1 MSSVDKENEDV
12 TENPHPEDEAE
23 SDLNLPEGAEGQ
35 YGIEDGAE
43 GQGRNEAESE
53 DSIEEGTEAE
63 LEAEDEALA
72 HQAVARPVESASSQ
86 DERSNT
92 EAGEEADS
100 DSETEDFVM
109 QTAEGA
115 SLVEGQES
123 RNYEGGGDNPEQD
136 MHSGNS
142 TGAEG
147 NVDIPTQHEQSC
159 DLAEADVGVINVKG
173 NLGDRDMETESD
185 RHLVDSDV
193 SCRTKEDN
201 LGEKKISMVESGE
214 DLVEADTKMVSESVE
229 ADSDM
234 TCGNENI
241 TDQDLP
247 ESSASALNS
256 ERPRLS
262 EEACRKMDD
271 EEESVS
277 VKEDVTED
285 ASNILL
291 EDELGSVHDK
301 QVLHIKK
308 TLHRGESGESWE
320 PECDQDS
327 DEMRGPIES
336 PDSNSQSNVCE
347 SQSPINHLNQEPS
360 VTCERIELVVTED
373 SVLQE
378 STVETSNHQGL
389 AVCPQNQHSSQRV
402 SDSNSS
408 MSTVPEVTGN
418 GECSASQGIDQRL
431 SHDTNKG
438 NNSVC
443 DDTVNTD
450 TNTGNNNSICIAR
463 DIHEK
468 HSSEDSHA
476 SHKYNDEDC
485 SRLSTD
491 SPSSDADRGTQ
502 KGNNSDRDKADN
514 SKKSSSD
521 KHLDYRPNISKQLK
535 EATQQNCD
543 MVKPCL
549 PSKVGTVDDDLLDE
563 LESELTNQNPERSA
577 VGIIDP
583 DLTLTL
589 DSESGDATPTGR
601 LSPVLPNG
609 FVHVGVHS
617 KLVQKLQAL
626 QQEIKRS
633 KGHIQKEQK
642 ETQRWKSHAE
652 DCEDQMGT
660 AIRERDSYLRE
671 LKTAKEHNADD
682 LYIPQIKELEFTIAQ
697 QQNEIRSMRDKLA
710 SHDAAAKKCIT
721 GLQTE
726 MKHRVNQV
734 TKMYEEANK
743 DKADMVV
750 KYAQAEKN
758 FMGAHKAVE
767 RLEVKVREL
776 TRERESLNNKVKDA
790 KVERKRLQTELD
802 AKTSET
808 QSLAKELE
816 KEKELL
822 VSLDVRIKWSQNK
835 LKTELESHK
844 ETKVVLDKTNQK
856 LKEAKEETEQ
866 IRRNCQEIVKTYQ
879 ESEEI
884 KSNNLD
890 NKLKIKES
898 ELLHQQQQKTSQEEA
913 YHAAC
918 KEIEQLKGKQTE
930 LAADLGTFRDKC
942 AQMKADLHQ
951 NEDTMNKYTAMLQ
964 RQKKENKDLQTR
976 IEQLVPLQ
984 SDLKRAQTTIKS
996 LDAEIAELK
1005 ISSKDLR
1012 IESEACYK
1020 RETEKL
1026 ELTEKLSAKNAEL
1039 QSENTLLQ
1047 NKNLNLSSEVQ
1058 SLRVEVQSLD
1068 SRVKDLTHDLTEEQ
1082 RLRQGEVTQLT
1093 TRLAEKTKAADEMS
1107 RRIEDEKDEIKTLK
1121 RKHTNNVKDLTRQL
1135 QQAKKRLEAVE
1146 MNGERDTT
1154 SMGSRTSSNGSLNT
1168 MSDTH
1173 NGSSLSNIQ
1182 GVPAVRHYSPQEQ
1195 EYPVITEQ
1203 VEPDRQLLIERIVK
1217 LQRSHA
1223 RKNEKIEFMDDHI
1236 SQLIEEI
1243 HKKTKIIQSY
1253 ALREESGTLTPEAMD
1268 VHKAKIS
1275 KKHSIMGSL
1284 YSSHQN
1290 DGTMTLDLSLEINK
1304 KLQAVLEDTLLKNIT
1319 LKESLDTLGEEIS
1332 RLSQENRQLQLSTQ
1346 TTQTRKKPAR

>member
-1 MSSVDKENEDV
+1 MSGVDKENEDV

-23 SDLNLPEGAEGQ
+23 VYLPEGAEG
-35 YGIEDGAE
+35 EDGAE
-43 GQGRNEAESE
+43 GQDRNEAESE

-63 LEAEDEALA
+63 LEAEDEAGA
-72 HQAVARPVESASSQ
+72 HQVVAESVADNQ
-86 DERSNT
+86 DEKSQT
-92 EAGEEADS
+92 ETGEEADS

-109 QTAEGA
+109 PTAEGA
-115 SLVEGQES
+115 SLVEGQQN
-123 RNYEGGGDNPEQD
+123 RNYEERGDNRNEGVDPSYSTGGDD
-136 MHSGNS
+136 
-142 TGAEG
+142 
-147 NVDIPTQHEQSC
+147 NVESIANNEQSPLAC
-159 DLAEADVGVINVKG
+159 DLAEADVGVIKVKG
-173 NLGDRDMETESD
+173 NLGDREMETESD
-185 RHLVDSDV
+185 RHLVENDL
-193 SCRTKEDN
+193 SCRTRGDN
-201 LGEKKISMVESGE
+201 YAEENIPMVESAR
-214 DLVEADTKMVSESVE
+214 DLVEADSDVVSESVE

-234 TCGNENI
+234 VSGNQAI

-247 ESSASALNS
+247 ESSL
-256 ERPRLS
+256 ERSSLPAGACKEANNEEV
-262 EEACRKMDD
+262 EEA
-271 EEESVS
+271 VS
-277 VKEDVTED
+277 VQGDVTKG
-285 ASNILL
+285 ASNVLL

-301 QVLHIKK
+301 QLLNVKK
-308 TLHRGESGESWE
+308 KLERGESGESWE

-327 DEMRGPIES
+327 DEVRGSTEPSDSHSQPNDCESVSQGTSNINQGPSNNCVISKSLVTVDSIES
-336 PDSNSQSNVCE
+336 DG
-347 SQSPINHLNQEPS
+347 
-360 VTCERIELVVTED
+360 
-373 SVLQE
+373 
-378 STVETSNHQGL
+378 TVETSNHQSVS
-389 AVCPQNQHSSQRV
+389 VCPQNQYSSQNEIG
-402 SDSNSS
+402 STSFN
-408 MSTVPEVTGN
+408 STVSNFSETPGN
-418 GECSASQGIDQRL
+418 GDCTASQGLENGSTQC
-431 SHDTNKG
+431 STNRG
-438 NNSVC
+438 SNSVSEG
-443 DDTVNTD
+443 TVDTD
-450 TNTGNNNSICIAR
+450 TDNSICIIA
-463 DIHEK
+463 DINEK
-468 HSSEDSHA
+468 HSGKDSQA
-476 SHKYNDEDC
+476 LNSDKDSN
-485 SRLSTD
+485 TD
-491 SPSSDADRGTQ
+491 SACRIVDKHEEDDSNNKV
-502 KGNNSDRDKADN
+502 KGDN
-514 SKKSSSD
+514 SNTCGKDANSNLS
-521 KHLDYRPNISKQLK
+521 PNKNKQFNK
-535 EATQQNCD
+535 APQQNCD
-543 MVKPCL
+543 IVQPHL
-549 PSKVGTVDDDLLDE
+549 HGQLGSVDDDLLDE
-563 LESELTNQNPERSA
+563 LESELTNQNPEGSTVR
-577 VGIIDP
+577 DP
-583 DLTLTL
+583 DLTLTV

-601 LSPVLPNG
+601 RSPVPPNG
-609 FVHVGVHS
+609 FVHMDVHS

-626 QQEIKRS
+626 QLEIKRS
-633 KGHIQKEQK
+633 KADLQKEQQ
-642 ETQRWKSHAE
+642 ESYRWKSHAE

-660 AIRERDSYLRE
+660 AIKERDSYLRE
-671 LKTAKEHNADD
+671 LKTAKEHNADE

-697 QQNEIRSMRDKLA
+697 QQNDVRGLRDKLA
-710 SHDAAAKKCIT
+710 SHDAAAKKCIA

-726 MKHRVNQV
+726 MKHRVDQV
-734 TKMYEEANK
+734 TKMYEEANR

-767 RLEVKVREL
+767 RLEVKVREI
-776 TRERESLNNKVKDA
+776 TRERDGLNNKVKEA
-790 KVERKRLQTELD
+790 KTERKRLQTEID
-802 AKTSET
+802 GKTSEVHSMT
-808 QSLAKELE
+808 KELE
-816 KEKELL
+816 KEKEML
-822 VSLDVRIKWSQNK
+822 VSADVRIKWAQNK
-835 LKTELESHK
+835 LKAELEAHK
-844 ETKVVLDKTNQK
+844 DTKVVLDKTHQK

-898 ELLHQQQQKTSQEEA
+898 ELLHQQQQKSSQEEA
-913 YHAAC
+913 YQAAC
-918 KEIEQLKGKQTE
+918 QEIEQLKRKQSE
-930 LAADLGTFRDKC
+930 LIAELGTFHDKSTR
-942 AQMKADLHQ
+942 METELHQ

-964 RQKKENKDLQTR
+964 RQKKENKELQTR

-1005 ISSKDLR
+1005 ISNKDLK

-1047 NKNLNLSSEVQ
+1047 NKCLNLSSEVQ
-1058 SLRVEVQSLD
+1058 SLRVEVQSLE
-1068 SRVKDLTHDLTEEQ
+1068 SKVKELTTDLEEER
-1082 RLRQGEVTQLT
+1082 RLRQVEVTHLT
-1093 TRLAEKTKAADEMS
+1093 TSLAEKTKAADEMS
-1107 RRIEDEKDEIKTLK
+1107 QRIEDEKDEIKTLK

-1168 MSDTH
+1168 MADTQ
-1173 NGSSLSNIQ
+1173 NGAMTPNIQ

-1236 SQLIEEI
+1236 SQLIDEI
-1243 HKKTKIIQSY
+1243 HRKNKIIQSY
-1253 ALREESGTLTPEAMD
+1253 ALREESGTLTPEAVD

-1346 TTQTRKKPAR
+1346 SRKKPAR